1 MVEFASMKGFP
12 NQIVDFGKL
21 ASGMSCIVSLL
32 ERGENPR
39 NDTVFGIELVRTE
52 VVGAGRNHQTIEDY
66 IRTQLDNSPSYR
78 GFETTARGLRELYRL
93 FGFIDDADGEISVTH
108 LGTQA
113 AEFAGILLDDIQ
125 REYWRRVVRNLSH
138 YGKDDEA
145 SHPYQVLLRLV
156 GRRPGISRA
165 KCALA
170 LEAKNDS
177 VEELERI
184 VELSDLGEGEIR
196 HRVGVSKNNWDNA
209 KKVFPSFAEQLND
222 VIKNGQSFIL
232 ADGPGR
238 ALDLTVP
245 IPEAREVRT
254 RVPRNARRVTVDT
267 IGRAG
272 TGPETESDEVEIPAT
287 IDADALANGI
297 RLRRDRLRRHNL
309 IVQEVAGR
317 LQDAALFDD
326 PFVFLAIFQAI
337 GSTGEVNTLDGT
349 WSY

>member
-1 MVEFASMKGFP
+1 
-12 NQIVDFGKL
+12 
-21 ASGMSCIVSLL
+21 
-32 ERGENPR
+32 
-39 NDTVFGIELVRTE
+39 
-52 VVGAGRNHQTIEDY
+52 
-66 IRTQLDNSPSYR
+66 
-78 GFETTARGLRELYRL
+78 
-93 FGFIDDADGEISVTH
+93 
-108 LGTQA
+108 
-113 AEFAGILLDDIQ
+113 
-125 REYWRRVVRNLSH
+125 
-138 YGKDDEA
+138 
-145 SHPYQVLLRLV
+145 
-156 GRRPGISRA
+156 
-165 KCALA
+165 
-170 LEAKNDS
+170 
-177 VEELERI
+177 LERI

-326 PFVFLAIFQAI
+326 PFDLLAIFQDI
-337 GSTGEVNTLDGT
+337 GILVEVKTLDGT
-349 WSY
+349 ASDERDRVRDALSQLLYYEAFVTVPFDGEYGIRKIACFESQISLEHQDWLNKMDIGVIWKTDEGFQGDDLSRGILRDYVEEI